1 LADIL
6 PVSRRQTD
14 ALEHLHRLPAK
25 KAVLDPI
32 NLRERAFT
40 QEAFD
45 FIGAT
50 NHLAVFE
57 QAHHLEVITI

>member
-6 PVSRRQTD
+6 PGEPQ
-14 ALEHLHRLPAK
+14 ANE
-25 KAVLDPI
+25 
-32 NLRERAFT
+32 NERAFT

-57 QAHHLEVITI
+57 QAPHLEVITI